1 MVHSPILWTSEEG
14 ALGRMRVDKALDMIA
29 QGSFPIEALGCL
41 TLIFE
46 CGKAVWAAMRDA
58 DT

>member
-1 MVHSPILWTSEEG
+1 
-14 ALGRMRVDKALDMIA
+14 MRVDKALDMIA

>member
-1 MVHSPILWTSEEG
+1 
-14 ALGRMRVDKALDMIA
+14 MRVDKALDMIA
-29 QGSFPIEALGCL
+29 QGFFPFEALGCL
-41 TLIFE
+41 ALIFK